1 MMGLFK
7 ATLTNSA
14 SRIFGKLASHPFPPL
29 VQLGINRLYT
39 SVTGVD
45 LSAFYP
51 HSHYPTLNALF
62 TRELRYK
69 RDFSTDPKTIISPS
83 DAFITAA
90 GVIEASDALQI
101 KGFSYNIRE
110 LLTTHFDADKIERM
124 IGGKFVNLYLSPMD
138 YHRYH
143 VPMDMTVSRVVHVPG
158 LLYPVN
164 LKYLHKVP
172 SLFVK
177 NERVILE
184 CYDTKDRYFYIIL
197 VGALNVGK
205 MTLSFDDRI
214 ETNTDAREIKVYDYE
229 GMVLKKGDELGMF
242 MMGSTV
248 VMLFENDFVQ
258 LEDKEGRS
266 VRYGEIIA
274 TKVD

>member
-1 MMGLFK
+1 MGLFK

-14 SRIFGKLASHPFPPL
+14 SRIFGRIASHRFPSL

-39 SVTGVD
+39 AVTGVD

-62 TRELRYK
+62 TRELRYE
-69 RDFSTDPKTIISPS
+69 RDFTKDSTKVISPADS
-83 DAFITAA
+83 MITAQ

-101 KGFSYNIRE
+101 KGFSYSVRE
-110 LLTTHFDADKIERM
+110 LLTKEFESSHIERL
-124 IGGKFVNLYLSPMD
+124 IGGNYLNFYLSPMD

-143 VPMDMTVSRVVHVPG
+143 VPMDMVVSRVVHVPG

-164 LKYLHKVP
+164 LKYLNKVP

-184 CYDTKDRYFYIIL
+184 CKDSKDKLFYIVL

-205 MTLSFDDRI
+205 MTLTFDKRI
-214 ETNTDAREIKVYDYE
+214 ETNTDTKSIQTYDYTE
-229 GMVLKKGDELGMF
+229 GIFLKKGEELGMF
-242 MMGSTV
+242 MMGSTIV
-248 VMLFENDFVQ
+248 LLFENDFVK

-274 TKVD
+274 TKL